1 MNVAIFEANDISQ
14 AVANII
20 EGNYTFDRKKTYNK
34 VPLNVVTYVSGG
46 GVLMLRQS
54 ATRRF

>member
-46 GVLMLRQS
+46 GY
-54 ATRRF
+54 